1 MKKRAYERI
10 SITLPPEVLRQADQ
24 AAAREGRSRSWVIAE
39 AVRRMVAGEGAA
51 PEALMAAASSAAVR
65 EPVVSPYAGME
76 EELAAVAARR
86 LRAMLAL
93 TPAERLQRAEG
104 LIRLA
109 RAARPR
115 GGRAQVVG
123 FERFEDFWRWKS
135 AEQVTGAIRT

>member
-39 AVRRMVAGEGAA
+39 AVRRMAGGSGGASGELAPAAGARAVAET
-51 PEALMAAASSAAVR
+51 M
-65 EPVVSPYAGME
+65 VSPYAGME
-76 EELAAVAARR
+76 EELAAVAERR

-93 TPAERLQRAEG
+93 TPAERLARAEG

-123 FERFEDFWRWKS
+123 FERFEDFWQWKQ
-135 AEQVTGAIRT
+135 AMQVAGASQA